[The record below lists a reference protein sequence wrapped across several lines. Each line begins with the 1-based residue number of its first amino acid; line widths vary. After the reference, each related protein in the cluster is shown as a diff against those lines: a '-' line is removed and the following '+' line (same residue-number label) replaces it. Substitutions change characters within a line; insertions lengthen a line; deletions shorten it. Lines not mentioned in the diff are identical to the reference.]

1 MFKKLWPA
9 LILALGV
16 TGFQAAHA
24 HGAAEPKHGGVVQV
38 ANDLAFELVAQPD
51 GALLY
56 IEDHGKAVPVA
67 GVAGKLI
74 VLNGSSKAEA
84 ELKPAG
90 DKLEAKGVKVAS
102 GSKVIGSVNT
112 GDNKTIT
119 VRFSVK

>member
-24 HGAAEPKHGGVVQV
+24 HGAAEPKHGGAVQV
-38 ANDLAFELVAQPD
+38 ANDLVFELVAQPD
-51 GALLY
+51 GAFLY

-67 GVAGKLI
+67 GLGGKLI
-74 VLNGSSKAEA
+74 VLNGTSKAEA

-90 DKLEAKGVKVAS
+90 DKLEAKGVKVTS

-112 GDNKTIT
+112 ADSKTVT